1 MSREAQLLALRREV
15 LVARS
20 AFLRLKIAAE
30 AQSVRESLTFRE
42 IGGAMA
48 GSSGIRSALFGT
60 LLLVAGSRG
69 LGKLVRMAGV
79 AVALVRGATALVG
92 LVRK

>member
-1 MSREAQLLALRREV
+1 MSREADLLALRKQV

-20 AFLRLKIAAE
+20 SFLRLKAAAE
-30 AQSVRESLTFRE
+30 VQSVRESLTFRE

-48 GSSGIRSALFGT
+48 ASSGVRSALFGS
-60 LLLVAGSRG
+60 LLLLAGSRG

-79 AVALVRGATALVG
+79 VLALVRGATALAAIA
-92 LVRK
+92 RK